1 MENYIEPVDPKILWR
16 TLNIGGTVLVST
28 AFEGKSDV
36 MAAGWNS
43 VVDFDK
49 AMVIIDKTHYTRP
62 LIEKGEYFALQL
74 PLATIAPVVM
84 NLGSVSKNDEP
95 AKLEKSGAEFFTIPG
110 YETLPLV
117 KGCAAW
123 LIFRHISEPHN
134 EQAYDMFIGQCV
146 GAWSDTRVFAKGH
159 WHFET
164 AGEDCRTLHY
174 VSGGHFYKIG
184 EPLTVPG
191 YDE

>member
-1 MENYIEPVDPKILWR
+1 MEDFIKPVDSRILWR

-49 AMVIIDKTHYTRP
+49 AMVIIDKSHFTRP
-62 LIEKGEYFALQL
+62 LIEKGEFFALQL
-74 PLATIAPVVM
+74 PLAGIAPVVM
-84 NLGSVSKNDEP
+84 NLGSVSKNDDP
-95 AKLEKSGAEFFTIPG
+95 GKLEKSGAEFFTIPG
-110 YETLPLV
+110 YEGLPLV

-134 EQAYDMFIGQCV
+134 EQVYDMFIGECV
-146 GAWSDTRVFAKGH
+146 GAWSDTRVFDKGH

-164 AGEDCRTLHY
+164 AGDNSRTLHY